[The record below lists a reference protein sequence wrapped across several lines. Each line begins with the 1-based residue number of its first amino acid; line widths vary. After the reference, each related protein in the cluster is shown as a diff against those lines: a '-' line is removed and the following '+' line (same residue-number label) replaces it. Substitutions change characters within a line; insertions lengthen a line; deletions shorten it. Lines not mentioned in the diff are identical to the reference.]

1 MDNLQ
6 FKTIR
11 QTAAAGILPEH
22 RLRAMRAAGTLPGFY
37 SASRF
42 YVNVNAL
49 QEQLQASTSAGGG
62 ERGAEYLRL

>member
-1 MDNLQ
+1 MDSIN

-22 RLRAMRAAGTLPGFY
+22 RLRAMRAAGTLPGFF

-42 YVNVNAL
+42 YVNVTAL

-62 ERGAEYLRL
+62 ERGTDYLRL